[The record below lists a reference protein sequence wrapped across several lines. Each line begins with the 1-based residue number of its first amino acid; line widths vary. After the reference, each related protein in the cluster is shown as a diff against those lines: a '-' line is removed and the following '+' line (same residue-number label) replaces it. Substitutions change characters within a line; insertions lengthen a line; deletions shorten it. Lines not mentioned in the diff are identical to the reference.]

1 MIDTTTFARKKID
14 TATEVLGVD
23 GNYVYTQ
30 TIQDGM
36 LVKQIKFLDAWMG
49 VETEIK
55 QFLFPMTFMS
65 VRLGHSHLISKYA
78 RDSNRYVVVK
88 TATMTGYELDLENS
102 HEYAIGLIHIGIID
116 HVGKKIKLYSHNGTL
131 VNAIDFS
138 NEKTWDYGTRF
149 WVERYPGMR
158 PITNVGVIDITEGP
172 FSVLIQAGSDGL
184 EVLRGPNRFKFIR
197 SDAQG
202 QHDPY
207 GVFGSMPYGLLRDGL
222 NKLGVWRM
230 GDKMYNG
237 YYSSVT
243 TLCVSETGAPITS
256 NPVTDAPVTSSPATA
271 APETVA
277 PETEEPTIP
286 APGTI
291 TTQAGSPTSKP
302 NTSAPTVKPTT
313 KPSTTKAVSETTTA
327 SPKSAPTESDPVI
340 TIVIKTSNA
349 ASVVAGFVIVIVA
362 ILCQFL

>member
-1 MIDTTTFARKKID
+1 MKSTIAILLAVASAVSASVAISSSYLFGFTGNAIYKFNWADASPICYQPYPTSDRPYTADISGRFLFTTMTVDGETGVYMIDTTTFARKKID

-102 HEYAIGLIHIGIID
+102 HEYTIGLIHIGIID

-230 GDKMYNG
+230 GEKCIMDI
-237 YYSSVT
+237 
-243 TLCVSETGAPITS
+243 L
-256 NPVTDAPVTSSPATA
+256 
-271 APETVA
+271 
-277 PETEEPTIP
+277 
-286 APGTI
+286 
-291 TTQAGSPTSKP
+291 
-302 NTSAPTVKPTT
+302 
-313 KPSTTKAVSETTTA
+313 
-327 SPKSAPTESDPVI
+327 
-340 TIVIKTSNA
+340 
-349 ASVVAGFVIVIVA
+349 VV
-362 ILCQFL
+362 